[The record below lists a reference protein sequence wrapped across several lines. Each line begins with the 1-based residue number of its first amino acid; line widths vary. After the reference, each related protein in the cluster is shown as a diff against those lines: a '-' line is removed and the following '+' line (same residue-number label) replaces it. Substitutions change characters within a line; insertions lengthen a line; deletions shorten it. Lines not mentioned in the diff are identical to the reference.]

1 MGKMNFSW
9 LGTAV
14 KSTLTF
20 GKKNAPTL
28 MTGGGILLGW
38 AAVYVFWKQSKK
50 AENYIEKK
58 ESELNENISEEEEP
72 KKLPP
77 KEKLTIYLQYCWMAA
92 LMGLGSTGLTIWA
105 HKMDLSRLMEMYMIT
120 QFLEG
125 KNDDQSKLI
134 EKLKG
139 EVPEKKVKE
148 IQNELFDEKFP
159 ESEVGKGDVENTGKG
174 TTLFEFDIGNINF
187 RSSIP
192 EVQRGLYEF
201 KELLKDKRDKEV
213 KKELGG
219 AFFASDNPFPDMSIY
234 ASEDLDTFL
243 EILGLKKKY
252 NLGDLLEFRDYGS
265 KEFLP
270 VNYVMDYKDHIDPE
284 TGVPAVCRLRIKE
297 FLSPSYELMERNPL

>member
-1 MGKMNFSW
+1 MSKMNFSW

-38 AAVYVFWKQSKK
+38 AAVYVFWKESKNAEK
-50 AENYIEKK
+50 AIQHQEELLKEQTENEDA
-58 ESELNENISEEEEP
+58 ELT
-72 KKLPP
+72 K
-77 KEKLTIYLQYCWMAA
+77 KEKLIVYAQYCWPSMA
-92 LMGLGSTGLTIWA
+92 MGLGSTGLTVWA

-125 KNDDQSKLI
+125 KNDDQAKLI

-159 ESEVGKGDVENTGKG
+159 ESEVGTGDIELTGNG
-174 TTLFEFDIGNINF
+174 STLFEIDVGNIKF
-187 RSSIP
+187 RSSITD
-192 EVQRGLYEF
+192 VQRGLYEF
-201 KELLKDKRDKEV
+201 KSLLKDKRDKEV

-234 ASEDLDTFL
+234 ASEDFDTFL

-252 NLGDLLEFRDYGS
+252 NLGDILEFRDYGS

-284 TGVPAVCRLRIKE
+284 TGIPAVCRLRIKE